1 MITWI
6 GIGTRLGWG
15 WGAVGAFLVHFGA
28 LSNPAENRRFLGN
41 PTAAGTI
48 THNRCKAHTAVG
60 EGSIGDVV

>member
-15 WGAVGAFLVHFGA
+15 WGAFGAFLVHYPTP
-28 LSNPAENRRFLGN
+28 LKNRRFLGN